1 VPGDMTTYGRA
12 CADARQRAAD
22 AAEDPRTDS
31 TLTRARATTDAAV
44 GAYFDL

>member
-1 VPGDMTTYGRA
+1 MIAYGRTRG
-12 CADARQRAAD
+12 DARRRAAD

-44 GAYFDL
+44 GGYFDL